1 MAGGRAGLAGERS
14 GLFMEQ
20 VRVIREMRNE
30 SIRKLQMRGADVD
43 FRYVSP
49 RYMVWENVP
58 GAFSSNKGED
68 FRAVLEETARIADKD
83 AVIPGPPKGKWTPS
97 GCILGDGWSIAWRVH
112 DAQFWGVPQRRKRIS
127 LVADF
132 GGQSAPEIL
141 FERKSLQ
148 RDTDES
154 KEKGQEIAGAV
165 GTGSDTAISFQERA
179 GCEGGGKGI
188 LIQNERTASIRTQC
202 NQYCLGFNRERI
214 GAVTMEDKC
223 PTIQAAAGES
233 GNNQPMVYVPDVA
246 GTLDASYYKGQGERA
261 GVEREVVCIEG
272 NGSRESHKG
281 DGYKESETMYTL
293 NTVEQHAVC
302 VGNGQLAQAKLSDKV
317 GALNCMHD
325 QQAVMTYSTQACGD
339 RDNPSQSFMEE
350 TAYTVP
356 ANPMSDRGQ
365 AVVNILNPNDSQG
378 NKVADANG
386 IYPTLRGCSGAGYQQ
401 GYVAAPCIGI
411 DRASFNQGKNAQFDF
426 SVEEELAQTIVAKGP
441 GGGTNETVGPL
452 CARDWKGVG
461 NQYVREGK
469 CIVQHL
475 PGDDTED

>member
-1 MAGGRAGLAGERS
+1 MKHYGDIKNINGAEIEPVNIITGGSPCQDLSVAGGRAGLAGERS

-83 AVIPGPPKGKWTPS
+83 AVIPEPAKGKWTPS

-127 LVADF
+127 LIADF

-154 KEKGQEIAGAV
+154 EKTGKETAGAV

-179 GCEGGGKGI
+179 GCEGGVRESSSKTNEPHPSEPNATNTSTEPI
-188 LIQNERTASIRTQC
+188 LLESNQNHATVQTDGVSTALPASM
-202 NQYCLGFNRERI
+202 GM
-214 GAVTMEDKC
+214 G
-223 PTIQAAAGES
+223 G
-233 GNNQPMVYVPDVA
+233 GYVPMVA

-261 GVEREVVCIEG
+261 GVEREVVCLEG

-302 VGNGQLAQAKLSDKV
+302 VGNGQLAQAKLSEKV

-325 QQAVMTYSTQACGD
+325 QQAVMVFEPGSASRVGGHVYDDETTGTLRAEPGDNQQAVVYSTQACGD

-365 AVVNILNPNDSQG
+365 AVL
-378 NKVADANG
+378 A
-386 IYPTLRGCSGAGYQQ
+386 
-401 GYVAAPCIGI
+401 I

-441 GGGTNETVGPL
+441 GGVLT
-452 CARDWKGVG
+452 K
-461 NQYVREGK
+461 Q
-469 CIVQHL
+469 
-475 PGDDTED
+475 